1 MRDKGTGMWLCELLP
16 FFDMTKEEMIEH
28 WAEIAA
34 TVFAAED
41 RISKKWFPELRKAR
55 DLDPGEKKEL
65 ADAYLRALG
74 KEIVE
79 HSGYEFEE

>member
-28 WAEIAA
+28 WAEI
-34 TVFAAED
+34 
-41 RISKKWFPELRKAR
+41 
-55 DLDPGEKKEL
+55 
-65 ADAYLRALG
+65 
-74 KEIVE
+74 VE